1 MYDYCWYYHIIM
13 MMIIMNITIMMNI
26 IITIV
31 MMIIVITIE
40 IPRGEDSKKEFP
52 SSPLFRGGSNW

>member
-1 MYDYCWYYHIIM
+1 M

-31 MMIIVITIE
+31 MRIIVITIE

-52 SSPLFRGGSNW
+52 SSPLFRGGSN